1 MAIHGVVGSF
11 SAVAQFLRLVR
22 GIQAYASK

>member
-1 MAIHGVVGSF
+1 MAINGAVGSF

-22 GIQAYASK
+22 GIHAFASK

>member
-22 GIQAYASK
+22 GIQAYGSK